1 VLFDFAYHKDYYNQV
16 CGGESIIRLA
26 TDPVEQ
32 EIVRQRYAG
41 FIARHSH
48 DQMMRWQQK
57 FSGVEDLK
65 KQLEMIREESK
76 ATQQRLSVVEAPLI
90 KARQAEEEQQRQRAI
105 EAEAR
110 ERQRQADI
118 ILEQRRCEE
127 NRQRYMAEEW
137 ERQKARH
144 YDKSDGHYSPGCVC
158 FYDCKN
164 ADCKRVTHP

>member
-1 VLFDFAYHKDYYNQV
+1 
-16 CGGESIIRLA
+16 
-26 TDPVEQ
+26 DPVEQ

-110 ERQRQADI
+110 ERQLQAEI
-118 ILEQRRCEE
+118 IEEQRRCEE
-127 NRQRYMAEEW
+127 NRQRAAAAPRV
-137 ERQKARH
+137 RQKIH
-144 YDKSDGHYSPGCVC
+144 
-158 FYDCKN
+158 
-164 ADCKRVTHP
+164 HPYCSCRDPEKCGNWRWSHLDQYGRDMDH